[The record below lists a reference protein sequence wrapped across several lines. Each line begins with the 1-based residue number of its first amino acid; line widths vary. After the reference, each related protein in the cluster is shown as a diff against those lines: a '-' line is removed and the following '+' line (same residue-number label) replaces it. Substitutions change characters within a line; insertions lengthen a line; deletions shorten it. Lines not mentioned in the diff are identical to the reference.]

1 MSVARLREE
10 TMDGLLGHVMRDPM
24 TGLPNI
30 PYFEMI
36 KEWEALR
43 AERRE
48 YAVRV
53 LDVHVDGGG
62 EMVRRSL
69 SWRICQALRRS
80 DLIASRGGSHYRI
93 LLTSPDAENAE
104 QVAERLE
111 RMAREINERHPR
123 EPTLTVT
130 VSIAEEECA
139 A

>member
-1 MSVARLREE
+1 MME
-10 TMDGLLGHVMRDPM
+10 GLLGHVLRDPA

-36 KEWEALR
+36 RDWEAKR

-48 YAVRV
+48 ATLSV
-53 LDVHVDGGG
+53 LDVAVDGGG

-80 DLIASRGGSHYRI
+80 DLIASRGGSQYRI

-104 QVAERLE
+104 QVAERLAH
-111 RMAREINERHPR
+111 MACEINERHPDDPPLSVR
-123 EPTLTVT
+123 VAITADER
-130 VSIAEEECA
+130 A